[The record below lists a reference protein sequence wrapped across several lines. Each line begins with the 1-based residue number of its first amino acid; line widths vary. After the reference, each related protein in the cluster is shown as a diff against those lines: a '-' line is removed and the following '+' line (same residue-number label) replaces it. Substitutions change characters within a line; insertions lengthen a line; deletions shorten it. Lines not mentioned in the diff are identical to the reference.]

1 MERQSRAHSR
11 IVHPGFRVPVGPP
24 NLPKTKKA
32 IPYSPQQSG
41 ELTPESRKVEI
52 TWRGDRV
59 PILAPTTGRL
69 ELSQTNPNYSE
80 TLRTT
85 LVSKGIWHRF
95 IEFDEPVR
103 TVEEAARKIPAD
115 RIIKSIVLIGSD
127 KKPILAI
134 LPAKNRISYKKI
146 KTLLKVKDVRL
157 AQPDEVLEHSGYPVG
172 GVPPFNKINRI
183 LLDPTVQRNARSIA
197 GGGDPDKLVELE
209 TKDILEF
216 LDLIIADFSL
226 DTVA

>member
-1 MERQSRAHSR
+1 MH
-11 IVHPGFRVPVGPP
+11 
-24 NLPKTKKA
+24 K
-32 IPYSPQQSG
+32 
-41 ELTPESRKVEI
+41 
-52 TWRGDRV
+52 
-59 PILAPTTGRL
+59 
-69 ELSQTNPNYSE
+69 LSEAKQNYSE
-80 TLRTT
+80 SLRTT
-85 LVSKGIWHRF
+85 LASKGIWHRF
-95 IEFDEPVR
+95 IEFDKPVR
-103 TVEEAARKIPAD
+103 TVEEAARKVSAD
-115 RIIKSIVLIGSD
+115 RIIKSIVLVGSD

-172 GVPPFNKINRI
+172 GVPPFNKIIRI

-216 LDLIIADFSL
+216 LDPIIADFS
-226 DTVA
+226 V

>member
-1 MERQSRAHSR
+1 
-11 IVHPGFRVPVGPP
+11 VGYQ
-24 NLPKTKKA
+24 NLSKTKKTV
-32 IPYSPQQSG
+32 PHSPQQTR
-41 ELTPESRKVEI
+41 ELAPDSCKAEVTE
-52 TWRGDRV
+52 RGRRV
-59 PILAPTTGRL
+59 SVRAPTTERL
-69 ELSQTNPNYSE
+69 ELSQSKPNYSE
-80 TLRTT
+80 SLRTT

-115 RIIKSIVLIGSD
+115 KIIKSIVLVGSD

-134 LPAKNRISYKKI
+134 LPARNRISYRKI

-157 AQPDEVLEHSGYPVG
+157 AQPDEVLEYSGYPVG

-183 LLDPTVQRNARSIA
+183 LLDPTVQRNTRSIA

-209 TKDILEF
+209 TRDILEF
-216 LDLIIADFSL
+216 LDPIIADFS
-226 DTVA
+226 V

>member
-1 MERQSRAHSR
+1 
-11 IVHPGFRVPVGPP
+11 VGSP
-24 NLPKTKKA
+24 NVSKTEKA
-32 IPYSPQQSG
+32 IPHTPQQIR
-41 ELTPESRKVEI
+41 ELAPESRKVEI
-52 TWRGDRV
+52 TERGDMVSVHAR
-59 PILAPTTGRL
+59 TTGRL
-69 ELSQTNPNYSE
+69 ELSQTTPNYSE

-95 IEFDEPVR
+95 IEFGDPVR
-103 TVEEAARKIPAD
+103 TVEEAARKVPAD

-146 KTLLKVKDVRL
+146 KTLLKVRDVRL

-172 GVPPFNKINRI
+172 GVPPFNKISRI
-183 LLDPTVQRNARSIA
+183 LLDPTVQRNVRSIA

-216 LDLIIADFSL
+216 LDPIIADFS
-226 DTVA
+226 V

>member
-1 MERQSRAHSR
+1 LNQ
-11 IVHPGFRVPVGPP
+11 
-24 NLPKTKKA
+24 NK
-32 IPYSPQQSG
+32 
-41 ELTPESRKVEI
+41 
-52 TWRGDRV
+52 
-59 PILAPTTGRL
+59 PT
-69 ELSQTNPNYSE
+69 YSE

-103 TVEEAARKIPAD
+103 TVEEAARKVPED

-134 LPAKNRISYKKI
+134 LPAKNRISYKKL
-146 KTLLKVKDVRL
+146 KTLLKLKDVRL

-183 LLDPTVQRNARSIA
+183 LLDPTVQGNTRSMA

-209 TKDILEF
+209 TRDIVIF
-216 LDLIIADFSL
+216 LDPLIADFSI
-226 DTVA
+226 

>member
-1 MERQSRAHSR
+1 M
-11 IVHPGFRVPVGPP
+11 
-24 NLPKTKKA
+24 
-32 IPYSPQQSG
+32 
-41 ELTPESRKVEI
+41 
-52 TWRGDRV
+52 
-59 PILAPTTGRL
+59 
-69 ELSQTNPNYSE
+69 SQTKPNYSE

-103 TVEEAARKIPAD
+103 TVEEAARKVSAD
-115 RIIKSIVLIGSD
+115 RIIKSIVLVGSD
-127 KKPILAI
+127 QKPILAI
-134 LPAKNRISYKKI
+134 LPARNKISYKKI

-172 GVPPFNKINRI
+172 GVPI

-209 TKDILEF
+209 TRDLLEF
-216 LDLIIADFSL
+216 LDPIIADFS
-226 DTVA
+226 V

>member
-1 MERQSRAHSR
+1 MQR
-11 IVHPGFRVPVGPP
+11 
-24 NLPKTKKA
+24 
-32 IPYSPQQSG
+32 
-41 ELTPESRKVEI
+41 
-52 TWRGDRV
+52 
-59 PILAPTTGRL
+59 
-69 ELSQTNPNYSE
+69 LSQTKPSYSE
-80 TLRTT
+80 ILRAS

-95 IEFDEPVR
+95 IKFDEPVR
-103 TVEEAARKIPAD
+103 TVEEAARKVPED

-172 GVPPFNKINRI
+172 GVPPFNKINII
-183 LLDPTVQRNARSIA
+183 LLDPTVRRNARSIA
-197 GGGDPDKLVELE
+197 GGGDPDKLMELE

-216 LDLIIADFSL
+216 LDPIVADFS
-226 DTVA
+226 A

>member
-1 MERQSRAHSR
+1 VERQSRAHSR
-11 IVHPGFRVPVGPP
+11 TVHPRFRVLVGNQ
-24 NLPKTKKA
+24 NLSKTKKT
-32 IPYSPQQSG
+32 IPHSPQQTR
-41 ELTPESRKVEI
+41 ELAPDSRKVEI
-52 TWRGDRV
+52 TKRGDRV
-59 PILAPTTGRL
+59 SIHTPTTGRL
-69 ELSQTNPNYSE
+69 KLGQTKPNYSE

-85 LVSKGIWHRF
+85 LVSKGIWHHF

-103 TVEEAARKIPAD
+103 TLEEAARKVPED
-115 RIIKSIVLIGSD
+115 RIVKSIVLIGSD
-127 KKPILAI
+127 EKPILAI

-172 GVPPFNKINRI
+172 GVPPFNKITRI

-209 TKDILEF
+209 TQQMLKL
-216 LDLIIADFSL
+216 LDPIVADFS
-226 DTVA
+226 V

>member
-1 MERQSRAHSR
+1 M
-11 IVHPGFRVPVGPP
+11 
-24 NLPKTKKA
+24 
-32 IPYSPQQSG
+32 
-41 ELTPESRKVEI
+41 
-52 TWRGDRV
+52 
-59 PILAPTTGRL
+59 
-69 ELSQTNPNYSE
+69 SQANPNYSE

-103 TVEEAARKIPAD
+103 TVEEAARKVSAGK
-115 RIIKSIVLIGSD
+115 IIKSIVLVGSD
-127 KKPILAI
+127 EKPILAI
-134 LPAKNRISYKKI
+134 LPAKNKISYKKI

-172 GVPPFNKINRI
+172 GVPPFNKIRRI

-209 TKDILEF
+209 TRDMLKF
-216 LDLIIADFSL
+216 LDPIVADFS
-226 DTVA
+226 V

>member
-1 MERQSRAHSR
+1 MGN
-11 IVHPGFRVPVGPP
+11 PK
-24 NLPKTKKA
+24 LPKTKKT
-32 IPYSPQQSG
+32 IPNSSQQTG
-41 ELTPESRKVEI
+41 ELSPDSRKAEI
-52 TWRGDRV
+52 TERGHRV
-59 PILAPTTGRL
+59 SIHALTTGRI
-69 ELSQTNPNYSE
+69 ELSQTKPNYSE

-103 TVEEAARKIPAD
+103 TVEEATRQVPAD

-183 LLDPTVQRNARSIA
+183 LLDPTIQRNARSIA

-209 TKDILEF
+209 TRDILEF
-216 LDLIIADFSL
+216 LDPIIADFS
-226 DTVA
+226 V